1 MNCPPSILYEGK
13 GTFLVTQM
21 ITYIIRRL
29 LLLIP
34 TMLGIVV
41 IVFGLLQIIPGD
53 PATALLGLDATPEMI
68 ENMRRVLGTD
78 QPWIVQLTKYLGRLL
93 QGDLGE
99 SIFQKTPVIE
109 VVFEHLPATIEL
121 ALMSLLISAL
131 IGVPLGVLAAVKRGS
146 PIDLFSMLFAQ
157 LGISIPVFW
166 LGILLMLWFAVYLDW
181 LPSIGRGEP
190 LMDAFEALFSGHPE
204 VLVDSLRHLMLPA
217 ITLGLNGA
225 AIISRIQRSAMLEV
239 LGEDFIRTARS
250 KGLVSWKVVIYH
262 AFRNSLLPVVSVMGL
277 QFGVLLGGAVLTEFI
292 FGWPGVGQ
300 LAITAIGQ
308 RDIPLVQGVVLIIAF
323 LFSLINLVVDL
334 LYVSID
340 PRIRL
345 E

>member
-1 MNCPPSILYEGK
+1 
-13 GTFLVTQM
+13 
-21 ITYIIRRL
+21 
-29 LLLIP
+29 
-34 TMLGIVV
+34 MLGIVV

-53 PATALLGLDATPEMI
+53 PAIALLGQDATPEMVD
-68 ENMRRVLGTD
+68 NMRRILGTD
-78 QPWIVQLTKYLGRLL
+78 QPWVVQLAKYLGRLI

-99 SIFQKTPVIE
+99 SIFQKTPVFK
-109 VVFEHLPATIEL
+109 VVVAHLPATIEL
-121 ALMSLLISAL
+121 AFVSLLISAF

-146 PIDLFSMLFAQ
+146 FIDLFSMLFAQ

-166 LGILLMLWFAVYLDW
+166 LGILLMLWFAVQLDW

-190 LMDAFEALFSGHPE
+190 LLEAFGALFSGHPE
-204 VLVDSLRHLMLPA
+204 VLVDSLRHLILPA
-217 ITLGLNGA
+217 ITLGLSGA

-239 LGEDFIRTARS
+239 LGEDFVRTARS
-250 KGLVSWKVVIYH
+250 KGLVSWKVVVFH

-308 RDIPLVQGVVLIIAF
+308 RDIPLVQGTVLVIAF
-323 LFSLINLVVDL
+323 LFSLINLAVDL
-334 LYVSID
+334 LYVAID